1 MRSASADQSTRER
14 IRDAA
19 VLRFARDGFGASV
32 RTIATDAGVSPALV
46 MHHFG
51 SKDALHAECD
61 ERVLTEIRAVKN
73 ESIDDLASGKG
84 ILHRFAAADE
94 YAPMLGY
101 VLRSVQDGGPVGRSF
116 IEQMVED
123 AVGYTKHG
131 VEAGLIKPSL
141 DEPARARYLTLSALG
156 VLILEITLNPPE
168 DPADLGSIVRDFIT
182 TSYLPMIELYSQ
194 GFFTTRRMLDDYL
207 LYVPDPPQDP
217 ATEPPSE

>member
-1 MRSASADQSTRER
+1 MRSAQPDPTTRER

-32 RTIATDAGVSPALV
+32 RSIATDAGVSPALV
-46 MHHFG
+46 IHHFG
-51 SKDALHAECD
+51 SKDELHAECD
-61 ERVLTEIRAVKN
+61 ERVLAEIRAVKN
-73 ESIDDLASGKG
+73 ESIDELASGQG

-131 VEAGLIKPSL
+131 VEAGLVKPSR
-141 DEPARARYLTLSALG
+141 DEAGRARYLTLSALG
-156 VLILEITLNPPE
+156 TLMLEITLNPPT
-168 DPADLGSIVRDFIT
+168 DPADLGGIVRDFMT
-182 TSYLPMIELYSQ
+182 TSYFPMIELYTQ
-194 GFFTTRRMLDDYL
+194 GFFTNRRMLDEYM
-207 LYVPDPPQDP
+207 LYVPDPPENA
-217 ATEPPSE
+217 ATEPPVT

>member
-1 MRSASADQSTRER
+1 MRSALADQSTRER

-32 RTIATDAGVSPALV
+32 RTIAIDAGVSPALV

-61 ERVLTEIRAVKN
+61 EQVLTEIRAAKN
-73 ESIDDLASGKG
+73 ETIDELASGEG

-101 VLRSVQDGGPVGRSF
+101 VLRSLQDGGPVGRAF
-116 IEQMVED
+116 IEQMIED

-131 VEAGLIKPSL
+131 IEAGLIKPSL
-141 DEPARARYLTLSALG
+141 DETARARYLVLSALG
-156 VLILEITLNPPE
+156 SLMLELTLNPSE
-168 DPADLGSIVRDFIT
+168 DPSDISGMVRSFLG
-182 TSYLPMIELYSQ
+182 TSYLPMIELYTQ
-194 GFFTTRRMLDDYL
+194 GVFTTRRMLDEYL
-207 LYVPDPPQDP
+207 LYVPDPPQEA

>member
-1 MRSASADQSTRER
+1 MRSAPADPSTRER

-51 SKDALHAECD
+51 SKDELHAECD
-61 ERVLTEIRAVKN
+61 ERVLAEIRAAKN
-73 ESIDDLASGKG
+73 ETIDELASGQG

-101 VLRSVQDGGPVGRSF
+101 VLRSLQNGGPVGRTF
-116 IEQMVED
+116 LEQMIED
-123 AVGYTKHG
+123 AVGYTQHG
-131 VEAGLIKPSL
+131 VEAGLIKPSR
-141 DEPARARYLTLSALG
+141 DETARARYLVLSALG
-156 VLILEITLNPPE
+156 SLMLELTLDPPE
-168 DPADLGSIVRDFIT
+168 DPSDVSALVRSFLA
-182 TSYLPMIELYSQ
+182 TSYLPMIELYTQ
-194 GFFTTRRMLDDYL
+194 GVFTTRRMLDEYL

>member
-51 SKDALHAECD
+51 SKDELHAECD
-61 ERVLTEIRAVKN
+61 ERVLAEIRAVKN

-101 VLRSVQDGGPVGRSF
+101 VLRSVQDGGAVGRSF

-131 VEAGLIKPSL
+131 VEAGLIKPSR

-168 DPADLGSIVRDFIT
+168 DPADLSSIVRDFIT
-182 TSYLPMIELYSQ
+182 TSYLPMIELYTQ
-194 GFFTTRRMLDDYL
+194 GFFTTRRMLDEYL